1 MNISGILVHAAP
13 KKYQKVKEA
22 LLALPDI
29 EIPVESEDGRMVVI
43 IDEAGDQPSGESLMK
58 IQGIDGVLTANLVY
72 QHIEEEDDDLSETV
86 RSEEKNNAN
95 HKA

>member
-1 MNISGILVHAAP
+1 MNISGILVHALPA
-13 KKYQKVKEA
+13 KYDKVKEE

-29 EIPVESEDGRMVVI
+29 EIPVENEDGRMVVI

-72 QHIEEEDDDLSETV
+72 QHIEEDDEVEVSSESS
-86 RSEEKNNAN
+86 RPGGEK
-95 HKA
+95 